1 MRPSWASSPLVSTG
15 GDHYVWASHPRLSLE
30 PTPRPAVPVRTAWDP
45 PAGGAAARA
54 GAGEYQRAPLR
65 PTGRARQVWLPL
77 EAVARSQEHRQEA
90 TATSEWSVTTKKC
103 HAAGIMV
110 RRGLYFTCAQ
120 SMWAN
125 LLERQLGISSRTDDE
140 INWGGACWPGR
151 LP

>member
-1 MRPSWASSPLVSTG
+1 M
-15 GDHYVWASHPRLSLE
+15 
-30 PTPRPAVPVRTAWDP
+30 
-45 PAGGAAARA
+45 
-54 GAGEYQRAPLR
+54 
-65 PTGRARQVWLPL
+65 WLPL

-140 INWGGACWPGR
+140 INWGGGGWLKYQSQDGVDCMLFKHIERSLTGLTNARRPF
-151 LP
+151 